1 MTQLKKE
8 ALNVLVNYLQEDE
21 ILHLK
26 QTFQTIDKDKTG
38 MLNTAELESA
48 FQKLERKSPSALK
61 VRQIMAKVDYR
72 GNGKINYSEFIAAT
86 ISV

>member
-48 FQKLERKSPSALK
+48 FQKLERKSPSASK
-61 VRQIMAKVDYR
+61 VRQIMAQVDYR

>member
-48 FQKLERKSPSALK
+48 F
-61 VRQIMAKVDYR
+61 
-72 GNGKINYSEFIAAT
+72 
-86 ISV
+86 